1 MPNRLRYILAILC
14 LLATPAAAIA
24 QGDYFG
30 RNKVQYRDFDWQ
42 IISTPHFEIY
52 YYQGEEEAAY
62 DAARMAERSY
72 NRLSRILQHRFTD
85 KIPIILYASHT
96 DFQQTNVL
104 SGFISEG
111 TGGVTEF
118 NKNRILLPFT
128 GSYAELEHVLTHE
141 LVHAFQGDVIYGAGP
156 GVSILNPMAF
166 VAPLWFME
174 GMAEYLSLGRIDAYT
189 HMWLRD
195 AALQGYLPSSIP
207 AMDYSFGVY
216 RFGQALFAYI
226 GDRYGDR
233 KIGEILRKTGR
244 MRNVNEAFRSS
255 IGKDIEKLSDEWNE
269 HVRKTYLPQI
279 KEYDKPQAFA
289 RQLTDVRE
297 SRAGLHL
304 APAISPRGDKLVFI
318 SNKSLY
324 NDIYLASAINGEIIS
339 KLVEGERSA
348 DFESLRFFSTSI
360 SWSPDEQ
367 YIAFP
372 AKVGARDALYIMDVR
387 KKKVIRRIKVNL
399 DGATSPSW
407 SPDGSKLVFVGL
419 QGGQSDLY
427 VVDAAGGNLRALTR
441 DRYTDRDPV
450 WSPDGRKIAF
460 STDRGDVTDFRTLTF
475 GYQQLALYDLATGEV
490 EKIPDQ
496 IGKSISP
503 QWSADGRKIA
513 FISNRTGVSNIFIRD
528 MESGETYQ
536 ITNVL
541 TGVTN
546 VTAAGPA
553 ISWAQKSD
561 RLVFSALSWGGFD
574 LFSISDPAS
583 LMKEPYDHARAA
595 TPGASPDAQQLAP
608 PLRTEPSEEPP
619 PAEDGDGSA
628 PETASAMDDTLSAP
642 ETALEMDDT
651 LSAPE
656 TASAMDDTLS
666 APETASAMDDAL
678 SASPDAAAGPGPA
691 ISEPEREKVTTIQT
705 VLMAP
710 PDTTSAEQP
719 AAREEMPEETVGTGT
734 DIPPTPQFPFGP
746 VARGIGPGGELPD
759 TTAWTDGTFKKKKY
773 SPSFGLDYIGGNA
786 GYSTHFGLVGSSV
799 LSFSDILNNH
809 KILVGA
815 NVFGSLTD
823 ANLLLQYTNLTRR
836 VNWSVAAFQYSYDL
850 FYNYQNPWLS
860 QVTTQINRGVQFYLS
875 RPFSKFN
882 RFEIGIQGVNRTRE
896 LVDLNFNYFGIRRTR
911 RGNLGSVNFIQ
922 PTAALVTDHTLYGV
936 TGPIAGA
943 RGRVEVTP
951 TFGELQYTRVFVDYR
966 AYFNVL
972 QRYAFAFRVYGLSS
986 DGRDQELYP
995 FGGPFNFRGAD
1006 YWSVWGSKLA
1016 LVNAEFR
1023 FPMIEVL
1030 ALGWP
1035 LPLAFQQ
1042 IRGSL
1047 FVDAGSVWD
1056 QTTSSNQA
1064 NQYSGYPNVGDFV
1077 DGRLVRENG
1086 LGPGTMEE
1094 LAGGPLAVAYGIGMR
1109 SRVGFLILKFDI
1121 ARQFDLGR
1129 RPSWYNNENLSNVP
1143 PGLESEFPGTRS
1155 YRLRNALN
1163 DTQFFF
1169 TIGADF

>member
-1 MPNRLRYILAILC
+1 MPHRLRLILALMC
-14 LLATPAAAIA
+14 LLAMPASALA

-30 RNKVQYRDFDWQ
+30 RNKVQYRDFKWE

-72 NRLSRILQHRFTD
+72 NRLSRILQHRFAD
-85 KIPIILYASHT
+85 KVPIILYASHT

-104 SGFISEG
+104 PGFISEG

-166 VAPLWFME
+166 IAPLWFME

-195 AALQGYLPSSIP
+195 AALQGYLPASIP

-226 GDRYGDR
+226 GDQYGDR

-244 MRNVNEAFRSS
+244 MRNVNEALRSS

-279 KEYDKPQAFA
+279 KDYEKPLAFA

-297 SRAGLHL
+297 SRAGIHL

-324 NDIYLASAINGEIIS
+324 NDIYLASAIDGEVIS

-387 KKKVIRRIKVNL
+387 KKKVVRRIKVDL

-407 SPDGSKLVFVGL
+407 SPDGGKLVFVGL

-427 VVDAAGGNLRALTR
+427 VVDATGGNLRALTR

-460 STDRGDVTDFRTLTF
+460 STDRGDVTNFRTLTF

-503 QWSADGRKIA
+503 QWSADGEKIA
-513 FISNRTGVSNIFIRD
+513 FVSDRTGISNIFIRD
-528 MESGETYQ
+528 MNSGETYQ
-536 ITNVL
+536 ITNIL

-553 ISWAQKSD
+553 ISWAHKAD
-561 RLVFSALSWGGFD
+561 RLVFSSLSWGGFD
-574 LFSISDPAS
+574 LFSISDPVS
-583 LMKEPYDHARAA
+583 LMKEPYDHAKSA
-595 TPGASPDAQQLAP
+595 TPGASPEAAQLAP
-608 PLRTEPSEEPP
+608 PLRTEPSEET
-619 PAEDGDGSA
+619 ADGGDGDGVDGDGADGDETSLAPEVAVDSNQSPSQDGDSKERQSISA
-628 PETASAMDDTLSAP
+628 PKE
-642 ETALEMDDT
+642 
-651 LSAPE
+651 
-656 TASAMDDTLS
+656 
-666 APETASAMDDAL
+666 
-678 SASPDAAAGPGPA
+678 
-691 ISEPEREKVTTIQT
+691 EKVTTIQT
-705 VLMAP
+705 VLTAS
-710 PDTTSAEQP
+710 PDTTSTPNATTP
-719 AAREEMPEETVGTGT
+719 REPPEEKGSP
-734 DIPPTPQFPFGP
+734 DLMQQPEFPFGP
-746 VARGIGPGGELPD
+746 VTRGIGPGGELPD
-759 TTAWTDGTFKKKKY
+759 TTAWMDGTFTKKKY
-773 SPSFGLDYIGGNA
+773 SPDFGLDFIGGNA
-786 GYSTHFGLVGSSV
+786 GYATNVGLVGSSL

-850 FYNYQNPWLS
+850 FYNYQSPILT
-860 QVTTQINRGVQFYLS
+860 QVTTQINRGVHFFVS
-875 RPFSKFN
+875 RPFSKFS
-882 RFEIGIQGVNRTRE
+882 RLELGVQGVHRTRE
-896 LVDLNFNYFGIRRTR
+896 LVDVSFNYFGIRRNR
-911 RGNLGSVNFIQ
+911 RGSLGSVNFLQ

-943 RGRVEVTP
+943 RGRIEVTP
-951 TFGELQYTRVFVDYR
+951 TFGELQYTRGFVDYR
-966 AYFNVL
+966 SYINVL
-972 QRYAFAFRVYGLSS
+972 QRYAFAFRLFGLASE
-986 DGRDQELYP
+986 GRDQELFP
-995 FGGPFNFRGAD
+995 FGGPYDFRGAN
-1006 YWSVWGSKLA
+1006 YWSVWGSKVA
-1016 LVNAEFR
+1016 MVNAEFR
-1023 FPMIEVL
+1023 FPLIDVL
-1030 ALGWP
+1030 AMGWP
-1035 LPLAFQQ
+1035 LPVAFQQ

-1047 FVDAGSVWD
+1047 FIDAGGAWD
-1056 QTTSSNQA
+1056 QNTSAVQA
-1064 NQYSGYPNVGDFV
+1064 NQYAGYPNVGDFV
-1077 DGRLVRENG
+1077 DGRLMRANG
-1086 LGPGTMEE
+1086 LGPGRMEE
-1094 LAGGPLAVAYGIGMR
+1094 LSGSPIAVAYGIGAR
-1109 SRVGFLILKFDI
+1109 ARLGFLILKFDV
-1121 ARQFDLGR
+1121 ARQFDLDR
-1129 RPSWYNNENLSNVP
+1129 RPSWYNNENLPNVP
-1143 PGLESEFPGTRS
+1143 RGLESEFPGTRS

>member
-1 MPNRLRYILAILC
+1 MPHRFRFMLAVLC
-14 LLATPAAAIA
+14 LLATPAEVLA

-30 RNKVQYRDFDWQ
+30 RNKVQYRDFKWEV
-42 IISTPHFEIY
+42 ISTPHFEIY
-52 YYQGEEEAAY
+52 FYQGEEEAAY

-72 NRLSRILQHRFTD
+72 NRLSRILQHRFSG
-85 KIPIILYASHT
+85 KIPIIFYASHT

-141 LVHAFQGDVIYGAGP
+141 LVHAFQGDVLYGAGP

-174 GMAEYLSLGRIDAYT
+174 GMAEYLSLGGIDAYT

-195 AALQGYLPSSIP
+195 AALQGYLPPSIP

-244 MRNVNEAFRSS
+244 MRNVDQAFRSA
-255 IGKDIEKLSDEWNE
+255 IGKDIEQLSDEWNE

-279 KEYDKPQAFA
+279 RDFDKPQAFA

-318 SNKSLY
+318 SNRSLY
-324 NDIYLASAINGEIIS
+324 NDIYLASAINGEVIS

-360 SWSPDEQ
+360 SWSPDER

-372 AKVGARDALYIMDVR
+372 AKVGARDALYVMDVR
-387 KKKVIRRIKVNL
+387 RKKVVRRIRVDL

-427 VVDAAGGNLRALTR
+427 VVDATGGNLKALTR

-450 WSPDGRKIAF
+450 WSPDGRTIAF
-460 STDRGDVTDFRTLTF
+460 STDRGDVTNFRTLTF
-475 GYQQLALYDLATGEV
+475 GYQQLALYDLDTGEV

-503 QWSADGRKIA
+503 QWSADGSKIA

-528 MESGETYQ
+528 MENGETYQ

-553 ISWAQKSD
+553 ISWAQKAD
-561 RLVFSALSWGGFD
+561 RMVFSALSWGGFD

-583 LMKEPYDHARAA
+583 LMKEPYDHAKSA
-595 TPGASPDAQQLAP
+595 TPGASPVAQQLAP
-608 PLRTEPSEEPP
+608 PLRTAPSEET
-619 PAEDGDGSA
+619 PAAGDGDA
-628 PETASAMDDTLSAP
+628 PSPDTGAATADIPST
-642 ETALEMDDT
+642 
-651 LSAPE
+651 
-656 TASAMDDTLS
+656 
-666 APETASAMDDAL
+666 
-678 SASPDAAAGPGPA
+678 SPDAASGTGQSTP
-691 ISEPEREKVTTIQT
+691 EPERGKATTVQT
-705 VLMAP
+705 VLTAP
-710 PDTTSAEQP
+710 PDTTSAP
-719 AAREEMPEETVGTGT
+719 AATPPDEAPEETGSTELLQE
-734 DIPPTPQFPFGP
+734 PEFPFAP
-746 VARGIGPGGELPD
+746 VLGGIGPGGELPD
-759 TTAWTDGTFKKKKY
+759 TTAWIDGTFQKKKY
-773 SPSFGLDYIGGNA
+773 SPRFGLDYIGGNA
-786 GYSTHFGLVGSSV
+786 GYSTQFGLVGSSV
-799 LSFSDILNNH
+799 LSFSDILNDH

-815 NVFGSLTD
+815 NVFGSLAD
-823 ANLLLQYTNLTRR
+823 ANLLLQYTNLSRR

-850 FYNYQNPWLS
+850 LRGYQGPWLS
-860 QVTTQINRGVQFYLS
+860 QVTTQINRGVQLYFS
-875 RPFSKFN
+875 RPFSRFN

-896 LVDLNFNYFGIRRTR
+896 LVDVSFNYFGIRRTR
-911 RGNLGSVNFIQ
+911 RGSLGSVYFIQ
-922 PTAALVTDHTLYGV
+922 PTAALVTDHTLYGI

-951 TFGELQYTRVFVDYR
+951 TFGELQFTRVFVDYR

-972 QRYAFAFRVYGLSS
+972 QRYAFAFRLYGISS

-995 FGGPFNFRGAD
+995 FGGPFDFRGAD
-1006 YWSVWGSKLA
+1006 YWSVWGSKVA

-1023 FPMIEVL
+1023 FPLIEVL
-1030 ALGWP
+1030 AMGWP
-1035 LPLAFQQ
+1035 LPLAFQE

-1047 FVDAGSVWD
+1047 FVDAGSAWD
-1056 QTTSSNQA
+1056 QTTSSTQA
-1064 NQYSGYPNVGDFV
+1064 NQYAGYPNVGQFV
-1077 DGRLVRENG
+1077 DGRLVRNNG

-1109 SRVGFLILKFDI
+1109 ARVGFLILKFDI

-1143 PGLESEFPGTRS
+1143 RGLESEFPGTRS

>member
-1 MPNRLRYILAILC
+1 MPLRVRFILAVLC
-14 LLATPAAAIA
+14 LLATPAVAIA

-30 RNKVQYRDFDWQ
+30 RNKVQYRDFKWE

-72 NRLSRILQHRFTD
+72 NRLSRILQHRFSD
-85 KIPIILYASHT
+85 KVPIILYASHT

-141 LVHAFQGDVIYGAGP
+141 LVHAFQGDVLYGAGP

-195 AALQGYLPSSIP
+195 AALQGYLPPSIP

-233 KIGEILRKTGR
+233 KVGEILRKTGR
-244 MRNVNEAFRSS
+244 MRNLNEAFRSS

-279 KEYDKPQAFA
+279 KDYDKPQSFA

-297 SRAGLHL
+297 SRAGFHL
-304 APAISPRGDKLVFI
+304 APAISPRGDKMVYI
-318 SNKSLY
+318 SNNSLY
-324 NDIYLASAINGEIIS
+324 NDIYLASAINGEVIS

-387 KKKVIRRIKVNL
+387 RKQVVRRIKVDL

-427 VVDAAGGNLRALTR
+427 IVDASGGNLKALTR

-450 WSPDGRKIAF
+450 WSPDGKTIAF
-460 STDRGDVTDFRTLTF
+460 STDRGDVTNFRTLTF
-475 GYQQLALYDLATGEV
+475 GYQQLALYDLATDKV
-490 EKIPDQ
+490 EKVSGQ

-503 QWSADGRKIA
+503 QWSADSGKIA
-513 FISNRTGVSNIFIRD
+513 FISDRTGISNIFIWDRK
-528 MESGETYQ
+528 SGETYQ
-536 ITNVL
+536 ITNIL

-574 LFSISDPAS
+574 LFAIGNPAG
-583 LMKEPYDHARAA
+583 LMKEPYDHDKAA
-595 TPGASPDAQQLAP
+595 TPGAAPTAQQLAP
-608 PLRTEPSEEPP
+608 PLRTEPQEE
-619 PAEDGDGSA
+619 ALAAGDGDITAPDITATEVEPVSTSPDTTTLEEQSFSQSA
-628 PETASAMDDTLSAP
+628 PEA
-642 ETALEMDDT
+642 ETPVQT
-651 LSAPE
+651 
-656 TASAMDDTLS
+656 
-666 APETASAMDDAL
+666 
-678 SASPDAAAGPGPA
+678 
-691 ISEPEREKVTTIQT
+691 IVT
-705 VLMAP
+705 AP
-710 PDTTSAEQP
+710 PDTSSATMETEPDDLSADTMEDDRSADTVQDDLSSVTVEDGDSEDSDLPQDLPQRVPDPLMPFQP
-719 AAREEMPEETVGTGT
+719 IL
-734 DIPPTPQFPFGP
+734 D
-746 VARGIGPGGELPD
+746 GIGPGGELPD
-759 TTAWTDGTFKKKKY
+759 TTAWSDGTFTKKKY
-773 SPSFGLDYIGGNA
+773 SPRFGLDFIGGNA
-786 GYSTHFGLVGSSV
+786 GYATNIGLVGSSI

-809 KILVGA
+809 NILIGA

-823 ANLLLQYTNLTRR
+823 ANLLLQYTNRSRR
-836 VNWSVAAFQYSYDL
+836 INWSVAAFQFRYDM
-850 FYNYQNPWLS
+850 FYDPRSPVLT
-860 QVTTQINRGVQFYLS
+860 QVTTQINRGVQFHVS
-875 RPFSKFN
+875 HPFSKFN
-882 RFEIGIQGVNRTRE
+882 RIELGVQGINRSRE
-896 LVDLNFNYFGIRRTR
+896 LVDVSFSYFYGIRRTR
-911 RGNLGSVNFIQ
+911 RGSLGSVNFIQ
-922 PTAALVTDHTLYGV
+922 PTVALITDNTLYGI
-936 TGPIAGA
+936 TGPIAGG
-943 RGRVEVTP
+943 RGRLEVTP
-951 TFGELQYTRVFVDYR
+951 TFGELQFTRVVVDYR
-966 AYFNVL
+966 KYFNVL
-972 QRYAFAFRVYGLSS
+972 QRYAFAFRMYGLASE
-986 DGRDQELYP
+986 GRDQELYP
-995 FGGPFNFRGAD
+995 FGGPYDFRGAD
-1006 YWSVWGSKLA
+1006 YWSVWGSKVA
-1016 LVNAEFR
+1016 MVNAEFR
-1023 FPMIEVL
+1023 FPMIELL
-1030 ALGWP
+1030 AMGWP

-1047 FVDAGSVWD
+1047 FVDVGSAWD
-1056 QTTSSNQA
+1056 QTTSREQA
-1064 NQYSGYPNVGDFV
+1064 NQYAGYPNVGEFV
-1077 DGRLVRENG
+1077 EGSLVRPGG

-1094 LAGGPLAVAYGIGMR
+1094 IAGGPVAVAYGIGMR
-1109 SRVGFLILKFDI
+1109 ARLGFLILKFDI
-1121 ARQFDLGR
+1121 AHQLDLGR
-1129 RPSWYNNENLSNVP
+1129 RPDWYNNENLPNVP
-1143 PGLESEFPGTRS
+1143 EGLESEFPGTRS
-1155 YRLRNALN
+1155 YRLRNALD

>member
-1 MPNRLRYILAILC
+1 MSYRLRYMLAILC
-14 LLATPAAAIA
+14 LLATPSAVFA
-24 QGDYFG
+24 QGEYFG
-30 RNKVQYRDFDWQ
+30 RNKVQYRDFQWE

-72 NRLSRILQHRFTD
+72 NRLSRILQHRFSD

-141 LVHAFQGDVIYGAGP
+141 LVHAFQGDVLYGAGP

-195 AALQGYLPSSIP
+195 AALQGYLPPTIP

-233 KIGEILRKTGR
+233 KIGEILRKTAR

-255 IGKDIEKLSDEWNE
+255 IGKDIERLSDEWNE

-279 KEYDKPQAFA
+279 EDYEKPQAFA

-304 APAISPRGDKLVFI
+304 APAISPRGDKMVFI
-318 SNKSLY
+318 SNRSLY
-324 NDIYLASAINGEIIS
+324 NDLYLASAINGEVIS

-360 SWSPDEQ
+360 SWSPDER

-387 KKKVIRRIKVNL
+387 SKKVIRRIKVNL

-407 SPDGSKLVFVGL
+407 SPDGKKLVFVGL

-427 VVDAAGGNLRALTR
+427 VVDAAGGNLKALTS

-450 WSPDGRKIAF
+450 WSPDGKTIAF
-460 STDRGDVTDFRTLTF
+460 STDRGDVTNFRTLTF
-475 GYQQLALYDLATGEV
+475 GYQQLALYDLDTGTV

-503 QWSADGRKIA
+503 QWSADGSKIA

-561 RLVFSALSWGGFD
+561 RLIFSALSWGGFD
-574 LFSISDPAS
+574 LFAISDPVS
-583 LMKEPYDHARAA
+583 LMKEPYDHEEAA
-595 TPGASPDAQQLAP
+595 KPGASPDAQQLAP
-608 PLRTEPSEEPP
+608 PLRTQLPDESAAGD
-619 PAEDGDGSA
+619 AEDSSESA
-628 PETASAMDDTLSAP
+628 
-642 ETALEMDDT
+642 
-651 LSAPE
+651 
-656 TASAMDDTLS
+656 
-666 APETASAMDDAL
+666 
-678 SASPDAAAGPGPA
+678 AAAGDA
-691 ISEPEREKVTTIQT
+691 EDTSEETVSGNAEDTSESAAAGEAEGSLEEAAAGDAAPSGSADTESEAGQPSATPEPEKVTTIQT
-705 VLMAP
+705 VLTAP
-710 PDTTSAEQP
+710 PDTTSAAAP
-719 AAREEMPEETVGTGT
+719 AAPADPATPREDPESYTGS
-734 DIPPTPQFPFGP
+734 DLLETPQFPFGP
-746 VARGIGPGGELPD
+746 VAGGIGPGGELPD
-759 TTAWTDGTFKKKKY
+759 TTAWTDGTFKKRKY
-773 SPSFGLDYIGGNA
+773 SPRFGLDYLGGNA
-786 GYSTHFGLVGSSV
+786 GYSTQVGLVGSSV

-809 KILVGA
+809 KILIGA

-836 VNWSVAAFQYSYDL
+836 INWSVAAFQYSYDL
-850 FYNYQNPWLS
+850 FRSYQSPWVS

-882 RFEIGIQGVNRTRE
+882 RFELGIQGVNRSRE
-896 LVDLNFNYFGIRRTR
+896 LVDVSFNYFGIRRNR
-911 RGNLGSVNFIQ
+911 RGSLGSVNFVQ
-922 PTAALVTDHTLYGV
+922 PTAALVTDHTLYGL

-951 TFGELQYTRVFVDYR
+951 TFGELQFTRVFVDYR
-966 AYFNVL
+966 AYYNVL
-972 QRYAFAFRVYGLSS
+972 QRYAFAFRLYGLSS

-1006 YWSVWGSKLA
+1006 YWSVWGSKVA

-1023 FPMIEVL
+1023 FPLIEVL

-1047 FVDAGSVWD
+1047 FVDAGATWD
-1056 QTTSSNQA
+1056 QTTSPTQA
-1064 NQYSGYPNVGDFV
+1064 NQYAGYPNVGQYV
-1077 DGRLVRENG
+1077 DGSLVRDEG
-1086 LGPGTMEE
+1086 LGPRTMEE
-1094 LAGGPLAVAYGIGMR
+1094 LSGGPLAVAYGIGMR

-1121 ARQFDLGR
+1121 ARQFDLGK
-1129 RPSWYNNENLSNVP
+1129 RPSWYNNENLANVP
-1143 PGLESEFPGTRS
+1143 RGLESEFPGTRS
-1155 YRLRNALN
+1155 YRLRHALN

>member
-1 MPNRLRYILAILC
+1 MPHRLRFILAFLC
-14 LLATPAAAIA
+14 LLAMPAAAFA

-30 RNKVQYRDFDWQ
+30 RNKVQYRDFKWE

-52 YYQGEEEAAY
+52 FYQGEEEAAY

-72 NRLSRILQHRFTD
+72 NRLSRILQHRFSD
-85 KIPIILYASHT
+85 KVPIILYASHT

-104 SGFISEG
+104 PGFISEG

-166 VAPLWFME
+166 IAPLWFME

-195 AALQGYLPSSIP
+195 AALQGYLPASIP

-244 MRNVNEAFRSS
+244 LRNVNEAFRSS

-269 HVRKTYLPQI
+269 HVRQTYLPQI
-279 KEYDKPQAFA
+279 KDYEKPQAFA

-297 SRAGLHL
+297 SRAGIHL

-324 NDIYLASAINGEIIS
+324 NDIYLASAINGEVIS

-387 KKKVIRRIKVNL
+387 KRNVVRRIKVDL

-407 SPDGSKLVFVGL
+407 SPDGSQLVFVGL

-427 VVDAAGGNLRALTR
+427 VVDATGGNLRALTQ

-450 WSPDGRKIAF
+450 WSPDGRQIAF
-460 STDRGDVTDFRTLTF
+460 STDRGDVTNFRTLTF

-490 EKIPDQ
+490 EKVPDQ

-503 QWSADGRKIA
+503 QWSADGEKIA
-513 FISNRTGVSNIFIRD
+513 FISDRTGISNIFIRD
-528 MESGETYQ
+528 MKSGETYQ
-536 ITNVL
+536 ITNIL

-561 RLVFSALSWGGFD
+561 RLVFSSLSWGGFD

-583 LMKEPYDHARAA
+583 LMKEPYDHARSA

-608 PLRTEPSEEPP
+608 PLRTEPPDET
-619 PAEDGDGSA
+619 ADVEDGDGTSPD
-628 PETASAMDDTLSAP
+628 PEVAIEGT
-642 ETALEMDDT
+642 E
-651 LSAPE
+651 
-656 TASAMDDTLS
+656 
-666 APETASAMDDAL
+666 
-678 SASPDAAAGPGPA
+678 SASPDAASDTNQS
-691 ISEPEREKVTTIQT
+691 ISARDEEKVTTIQT
-705 VLMAP
+705 VLTES
-710 PDTTSAEQP
+710 PDTTSTANATTP
-719 AAREEMPEETVGTGT
+719 REEPNETGSSDLLQQPE
-734 DIPPTPQFPFGP
+734 FPFGP

-759 TTAWTDGTFKKKKY
+759 TTAWIDGTFTKKKY
-773 SPSFGLDYIGGNA
+773 SPDFGLDYIGGNA
-786 GYSTHFGLVGSSV
+786 GYATNVGLVGSSL

-850 FYNYQNPWLS
+850 FYNYQSPILT
-860 QVTTQINRGVQFYLS
+860 QVTTQINRGVHFFVS
-875 RPFSKFN
+875 RPFSKFS
-882 RFEIGIQGVNRTRE
+882 RLELGIQGVHRSRE
-896 LVDLNFNYFGIRRTR
+896 LVDVSFNYFGIRRNR
-911 RGNLGSVNFIQ
+911 RGSLGSVNFVQ

-943 RGRVEVTP
+943 RGRIEVTP
-951 TFGELQYTRVFVDYR
+951 TFGELQYTRAFIDYR
-966 AYFNVL
+966 TYINVL
-972 QRYAFAFRVYGLSS
+972 QRYAFAFRLFGLAS
-986 DGRDQELYP
+986 DGRDQELFP
-995 FGGPFNFRGAD
+995 FGGPYDFRGAN
-1006 YWSVWGSKLA
+1006 YWSVWGSKVA
-1016 LVNAEFR
+1016 MVNAEFR
-1023 FPMIEVL
+1023 FPLVDVL
-1030 ALGWP
+1030 AMGWP
-1035 LPLAFQQ
+1035 LPLVFQQ

-1047 FVDAGSVWD
+1047 FIDAGSAWD
-1056 QTTSSNQA
+1056 QNTSAVQA
-1064 NQYSGYPNVGDFV
+1064 NQYAGYPNVGDFV
-1077 DGRLVRENG
+1077 DGSLMRDNG
-1086 LGPGTMEE
+1086 LGPGRMEE
-1094 LAGGPLAVAYGIGMR
+1094 LSGGPVAVAYGIGAR
-1109 SRVGFLILKFDI
+1109 ARVGFLILKFDI
-1121 ARQFDLGR
+1121 ARQFDLGK
-1129 RPSWYNNENLSNVP
+1129 RPSWYNNENLPTVP
-1143 PGLESEFPGTRS
+1143 GGLESEFPGTRS

>member
-1 MPNRLRYILAILC
+1 MPHRSRYILALLC
-14 LLATPAAAIA
+14 LLATPAVVFA
-24 QGDYFG
+24 QEEYFG
-30 RNKVQYRDFDWQ
+30 RNKVQYRDFQWEV
-42 IISTPHFEIY
+42 ISTPHFEIY

-72 NRLSRILQHRFTD
+72 NRLSRILQHRFSD
-85 KIPIILYASHT
+85 KVPIILYASHT

-104 SGFISEG
+104 PGFISEG

-156 GVSILNPMAF
+156 GGSILNPMAF

-195 AALQGYLPSSIP
+195 AALQGYLPPSIP

-233 KIGEILRKTGR
+233 KIGEILRKTAR

-279 KEYDKPQAFA
+279 EDYEKPQAFA
-289 RQLTDVRE
+289 RQLTDVRK

-318 SNKSLY
+318 SNRSLY

-367 YIAFP
+367 HIAFP

-387 KKKVIRRIKVNL
+387 QKKVIRRIRVNL

-427 VVDAAGGNLRALTR
+427 VVDATGGNLTALTR

-450 WSPDGRKIAF
+450 WSPDGKTIAF

-475 GYQQLALYDLATGEV
+475 GYQQLALYDLDSGEV
-490 EKIPDQ
+490 EKIPGQ

-503 QWSADGRKIA
+503 QWSGDGSKIA

-528 MESGETYQ
+528 MENGETYQ

-553 ISWAQKSD
+553 ITWAQQSG

-574 LFSISDPAS
+574 LFTINDPES
-583 LMKEPYDHARAA
+583 LMKEPYDHAKAA
-595 TPGASPDAQQLAP
+595 TPGASPEAQQLAP
-608 PLRTEPSEEPP
+608 PLRTEPPDEPLASVEAEGPSEETASVEVEGTS
-619 PAEDGDGSA
+619 PAATENAVPSHS
-628 PETASAMDDTLSAP
+628 PETASAAEQPSGT
-642 ETALEMDDT
+642 
-651 LSAPE
+651 
-656 TASAMDDTLS
+656 
-666 APETASAMDDAL
+666 
-678 SASPDAAAGPGPA
+678 
-691 ISEPEREKVTTIQT
+691 PEREKVTTIQT
-705 VLMAP
+705 VLATP
-710 PDTTSAEQP
+710 PDTTAATESSAP
-719 AAREEMPEETVGTGT
+719 RDMPEVSTGS
-734 DIPPTPQFPFGP
+734 DLLETPQFPFGP
-746 VARGIGPGGELPD
+746 IAGGIGPGGELPD
-759 TTAWTDGTFKKKKY
+759 TTAWTDGTFKKRKY
-773 SPSFGLDYIGGNA
+773 TPRFGLDYLGGNA
-786 GYSTHFGLVGSSV
+786 GYSTHVGLVGSSV

-850 FYNYQNPWLS
+850 FRGYQSPWIS

-882 RFEIGIQGVNRTRE
+882 RFELGIQGVNRSRE
-896 LVDLNFNYFGIRRTR
+896 LVDVSFNYFGIRRNR
-911 RGNLGSVNFIQ
+911 RGSLGSVNFVQ
-922 PTAALVTDHTLYGV
+922 PTAALVTDHTLYGP

-951 TFGELQYTRVFVDYR
+951 TFGELQFTRVFVDYR
-966 AYFNVL
+966 AYYNVL
-972 QRYAFAFRVYGLSS
+972 QRYAFAFRLYGMTS

-1006 YWSVWGSKLA
+1006 YWSVWGSKVA

-1023 FPMIEVL
+1023 FPLIEVL
-1030 ALGWP
+1030 AFGWP

-1047 FVDAGSVWD
+1047 FVDAGAAWD
-1056 QTTSSNQA
+1056 QTTSSTQA
-1064 NQYSGYPNVGDFV
+1064 NQYAGYPNVGQFV
-1077 DGRLVRENG
+1077 DGSLVRNDG
-1086 LGPGTMEE
+1086 LGPRTIEE
-1094 LAGGPLAVAYGIGMR
+1094 LSGGPLAVAYGIGMR

-1129 RPSWYNNENLSNVP
+1129 RPAWYNNENLDNVP
-1143 PGLESEFPGTRS
+1143 RGLESEFPGTRS
-1155 YRLRNALN
+1155 YRLRHALN

>member
-1 MPNRLRYILAILC
+1 MPQWFRYMLAVLC
-14 LLATPAAAIA
+14 LLATPAAVLA

-30 RNKVQYRDFDWQ
+30 RNKVQYRDFKWEV
-42 IISTPHFEIY
+42 ISTPHFEIY
-52 YYQGEEEAAY
+52 FYQGEEEAAY

-72 NRLSRILQHRFTD
+72 NRLSRILQHRFSD
-85 KIPIILYASHT
+85 KVPIIFYASHT

-141 LVHAFQGDVIYGAGP
+141 LVHAFQGDVLYGAGP

-174 GMAEYLSLGRIDAYT
+174 GMAEYLSLGGIDAYT

-195 AALQGYLPSSIP
+195 AALQGYLPPSIP

-244 MRNVNEAFRSS
+244 MRNVDQAFRSA
-255 IGKDIEKLSDEWNE
+255 IGKDIEQLSDEWNE

-279 KEYDKPQAFA
+279 RDFDKPQAFA

-318 SNKSLY
+318 SNRSLY
-324 NDIYLASAINGEIIS
+324 NDIYLASAINGEVIS

-372 AKVGARDALYIMDVR
+372 AKVGARDALYVMDVR
-387 KKKVIRRIKVNL
+387 RKKVVRRIKVDL

-407 SPDGSKLVFVGL
+407 SPDGSQLVFVGL

-427 VVDAAGGNLRALTR
+427 VVDATGGNLKALTR

-450 WSPDGRKIAF
+450 WSPDGRTIAF
-460 STDRGDVTDFRTLTF
+460 STDRGDVTNFRTLTF
-475 GYQQLALYDLATGEV
+475 GYQQLALYDLDTGEV

-503 QWSADGRKIA
+503 QWSADGSKIA

-528 MESGETYQ
+528 MENGETYQ

-553 ISWAQKSD
+553 ISWAQKAD
-561 RLVFSALSWGGFD
+561 RMVFSALSWGGFD

-583 LMKEPYDHARAA
+583 LMKEPYDHAKSA
-595 TPGASPDAQQLAP
+595 TPGASPVAQQLAP
-608 PLRTEPSEEPP
+608 PLRTAPSEET
-619 PAEDGDGSA
+619 PAAGDGDA
-628 PETASAMDDTLSAP
+628 PSPDTGAATADIPST
-642 ETALEMDDT
+642 
-651 LSAPE
+651 
-656 TASAMDDTLS
+656 
-666 APETASAMDDAL
+666 
-678 SASPDAAAGPGPA
+678 SPDAASGTGQSTP
-691 ISEPEREKVTTIQT
+691 EPEREKATTVQT
-705 VLMAP
+705 VLTAP
-710 PDTTSAEQP
+710 PDTTSAP
-719 AAREEMPEETVGTGT
+719 AATPPDETPEETGSTELLQE
-734 DIPPTPQFPFGP
+734 PEFPFAP
-746 VARGIGPGGELPD
+746 VLGGIGPGGELPD
-759 TTAWTDGTFKKKKY
+759 TTAWIDGTFKKRKY
-773 SPSFGLDYIGGNA
+773 SPRFGLDFIGGNA
-786 GYSTHFGLVGSSV
+786 GYSTQFGLVGSSV
-799 LSFSDILNNH
+799 LSFSDILNDH

-815 NVFGSLTD
+815 NVFGSLAD
-823 ANLLLQYTNLTRR
+823 ANLLLQYTNLSRR

-850 FYNYQNPWLS
+850 LRGYQGPWLS
-860 QVTTQINRGVQFYLS
+860 QVTTQINRGVQLYFS

-882 RFEIGIQGVNRTRE
+882 RFEIGIQGVNRSRE
-896 LVDLNFNYFGIRRTR
+896 LVDVSFNYFGIRRTR
-911 RGNLGSVNFIQ
+911 RGSLGNVYFIQ
-922 PTAALVTDHTLYGV
+922 PTAALVTDHTLYGI

-951 TFGELQYTRVFVDYR
+951 TFGELQFTRVFVDYR

-972 QRYAFAFRVYGLSS
+972 QRYAFAFRLYGMSS

-995 FGGPFNFRGAD
+995 FGGPFDFRGAD
-1006 YWSVWGSKLA
+1006 YWSVWGSKVA

-1023 FPMIEVL
+1023 FPLIEVL
-1030 ALGWP
+1030 AMGWP
-1035 LPLAFQQ
+1035 LPLAFQE

-1047 FVDAGSVWD
+1047 FVDAGSAWD
-1056 QTTSSNQA
+1056 QTTSSTQA
-1064 NQYSGYPNVGDFV
+1064 NQYAGYPNVGQFV
-1077 DGRLVRENG
+1077 DGRLVRNNG

-1109 SRVGFLILKFDI
+1109 ARVGFLILKFDI
-1121 ARQFDLGR
+1121 ARQFDLGK
-1129 RPSWYNNENLSNVP
+1129 RPSWYNNEGLPNVP
-1143 PGLESEFPGTRS
+1143 RGLESEFPGTRS

>member
-1 MPNRLRYILAILC
+1 MPHWVRYILAVLC
-14 LLATPAAAIA
+14 LLATPTVVFA

-30 RNKVQYRDFDWQ
+30 RNKVQYRDFKWE

-72 NRLSRILQHRFTD
+72 NRLSRILQHRFSD
-85 KIPIILYASHT
+85 KVPIILYASHT

-104 SGFISEG
+104 PGFISEG

-141 LVHAFQGDVIYGAGP
+141 LVHAFQGDVLYGAGP

-195 AALQGYLPSSIP
+195 AALQGYLPPSIP

-233 KIGEILRKTGR
+233 KIGEILRKAGR
-244 MRNVNEAFRSS
+244 MRNMNEAFRSA

-269 HVRKTYLPQI
+269 HIRKTYLPQI
-279 KEYDKPQAFA
+279 KDYDKPQSFA

-297 SRAGLHL
+297 SRAGFHL

-318 SNKSLY
+318 SNNSLY
-324 NDIYLASAINGEIIS
+324 NDIYLASAINGEVIS

-360 SWSPDEQ
+360 SWSPNEQ

-387 KKKVIRRIKVNL
+387 QKKVIRRIKVDL

-407 SPDGSKLVFVGL
+407 SPDGNKLVFVGL

-427 VVDAAGGNLRALTR
+427 VVDASGGNLKALTR

-450 WSPDGRKIAF
+450 WSPDGNKIAF
-460 STDRGDVTDFRTLTF
+460 STDRGEVTNFRTLTF
-475 GYQQLALYDLATGEV
+475 GYQQLAVYDLATGKI

-496 IGKSISP
+496 YGKSISP
-503 QWSADGRKIA
+503 QWSADGEKIA
-513 FISNRTGVSNIFIRD
+513 FISDRTGVSNIFIWDRK
-528 MESGETYQ
+528 SGETYQ
-536 ITNVL
+536 ITNIL

-574 LFSISDPAS
+574 LFAIINPAG
-583 LMKEPYDHARAA
+583 LMKEPYDHDRAA
-595 TPGASPDAQQLAP
+595 APGAAPTAQQLAP
-608 PLRTEPSEEPP
+608 PLRTEPPDEPL
-619 PAEDGDGSA
+619 AADDGDTTAPDISA
-628 PETASAMDDTLSAP
+628 TVVEPISMSPDTTTLSEQSLSKATP
-642 ETALEMDDT
+642 EA
-651 LSAPE
+651 
-656 TASAMDDTLS
+656 
-666 APETASAMDDAL
+666 
-678 SASPDAAAGPGPA
+678 
-691 ISEPEREKVTTIQT
+691 VTPVQTIVT
-705 VLMAP
+705 AP
-710 PDTTSAEQP
+710 PDTSSATVEMEPDDLSAVTEQDEDSEDSELP
-719 AAREEMPEETVGTGT
+719 SRVADPLMPF
-734 DIPPTPQFPFGP
+734 QPFMG
-746 VARGIGPGGELPD
+746 GIGPGGELPD
-759 TTAWTDGTFKKKKY
+759 TTAWSDGTFKKKKY
-773 SPSFGLDYIGGNA
+773 SPRFGLDFIGGNA
-786 GYSTHFGLVGSSV
+786 GYATNIGLVGSSI
-799 LSFSDILNNH
+799 LAFSDILNNH
-809 KILVGA
+809 NILIGA

-823 ANLLLQYTNLTRR
+823 ANLLLQYTNLSRR
-836 VNWSVAAFQYSYDL
+836 INWSVAAFQYRYDM
-850 FYNYQNPWLS
+850 FYDPRSPVLT
-860 QVTTQINRGVQFYLS
+860 QVTTQINRGIQFHVR

-882 RFEIGIQGVNRTRE
+882 RIELGIQGINRSRE
-896 LVDLNFNYFGIRRTR
+896 LVDVSFSYFYGIRRTR
-911 RGNLGSVNFIQ
+911 RGSLGSVNFIQ
-922 PTAALVTDHTLYGV
+922 PTVALITDNTLYGI
-936 TGPIAGA
+936 TGPIAGG
-943 RGRVEVTP
+943 RGRLEVTP
-951 TFGELQYTRVFVDYR
+951 TFGELQFTRVVVDYR
-966 AYFNVL
+966 KYFNVL
-972 QRYAFAFRVYGLSS
+972 QRYAFAFRFYGLASE
-986 DGRDQELYP
+986 GRDQELFP
-995 FGGPFNFRGAD
+995 FGGPYDFRGVD
-1006 YWSVWGSKLA
+1006 YWSVWGSKVA
-1016 LVNAEFR
+1016 MVNAEFR
-1023 FPMIEVL
+1023 FPMIELL
-1030 ALGWP
+1030 AMGWP

-1047 FVDAGSVWD
+1047 FVDVGSAWD
-1056 QTTSSNQA
+1056 QNTSPEQA
-1064 NQYSGYPNVGDFV
+1064 NQYAGYPNVGEFNE
-1077 DGRLVRENG
+1077 GRLDRGNG
-1086 LGPGTMEE
+1086 LGPSTMEE
-1094 LAGGPLAVAYGIGMR
+1094 IAGGPVAVAYGIGMR
-1109 SRVGFLILKFDI
+1109 ARLGFLILKFDI
-1121 ARQFDLGR
+1121 AHQLDLGR
-1129 RPSWYNNENLSNVP
+1129 KPDWYNNENLPNVP
-1143 PGLESEFPGTRS
+1143 KGLESEFPGTRS
-1155 YRLRNALN
+1155 YRLRNALD

>member
-1 MPNRLRYILAILC
+1 MPHRLRYILAILC
-14 LLATPAAAIA
+14 LLATPADVLA
-24 QGDYFG
+24 QGEYFG
-30 RNKVQYRDFDWQ
+30 RNKVQYRDFKWE

-104 SGFISEG
+104 PGFISEG

-195 AALQGYLPSSIP
+195 AALQGYLPPTIP

-233 KIGEILRKTGR
+233 KIGEILRKTAR

-255 IGKDIEKLSDEWNE
+255 IGKDIERLSDEWNE

-279 KEYDKPQAFA
+279 EDYEKPQAFA

-304 APAISPRGDKLVFI
+304 APSISPRGDKLVFI
-318 SNKSLY
+318 SNRSLY

-387 KKKVIRRIKVNL
+387 RKKVIRRIKVNL

-407 SPDGSKLVFVGL
+407 SPDGEKLVFVGL

-427 VVDAAGGNLRALTR
+427 VVDAAGGNLKALTR

-450 WSPDGRKIAF
+450 WSPDGKTIAF
-460 STDRGDVTDFRTLTF
+460 STDRGDVTNFRTLTF
-475 GYQQLALYDLATGEV
+475 GYQQLALYDLETGEV

-503 QWSADGRKIA
+503 QWSADGSKIA

-528 MESGETYQ
+528 MENGETYQ

-561 RLVFSALSWGGFD
+561 RMVFSALSWGGFD
-574 LFSISDPAS
+574 LFAITDPVS
-583 LMKEPYDHARAA
+583 LMKEPYDHEKAA

-608 PLRTEPSEEPP
+608 PLRTEPPDEPLASGDAEGSSE
-619 PAEDGDGSA
+619 
-628 PETASAMDDTLSAP
+628 ETASGDAEGSS
-642 ETALEMDDT
+642 E
-651 LSAPE
+651 E
-656 TASAMDDTLS
+656 TASGDAEGSSPAAMEDA
-666 APETASAMDDAL
+666 APSTSPDTASE
-678 SASPDAAAGPGPA
+678 AGPPA
-691 ISEPEREKVTTIQT
+691 GTPEREKITTIQT
-705 VLMAP
+705 VLIAP
-710 PDTTSAEQP
+710 PDTTSATESVAESVNES
-719 AAREEMPEETVGTGT
+719 AAEMAAPGEMPEPSTGSGLLE
-734 DIPPTPQFPFGP
+734 TPQFPFGP
-746 VARGIGPGGELPD
+746 IAGGIGPAGELPD
-759 TTAWTDGTFKKKKY
+759 TTAWTDGTFTKRKY
-773 SPSFGLDYIGGNA
+773 SPKFGLDYLGGNA
-786 GYSTHFGLVGSSV
+786 GYSTHVGLVGSSV

-850 FYNYQNPWLS
+850 FRGSYQGPWVA

-882 RFEIGIQGVNRTRE
+882 RFELGVQGVNRSRE
-896 LVDLNFNYFGIRRTR
+896 LVDVSFNYFGIRRTR
-911 RGNLGSVNFIQ
+911 RGSLGSVNFIQ
-922 PTAALVTDHTLYGV
+922 PTAALVTDHTLYGL

-951 TFGELQYTRVFVDYR
+951 TFGELQFTRVFVDYR
-966 AYFNVL
+966 AYYNVL
-972 QRYAFAFRVYGLSS
+972 QRYAFAFRLYGMSS

-1006 YWSVWGSKLA
+1006 YWSVWGSKVA

-1023 FPMIEVL
+1023 FPLIEVL

-1047 FVDAGSVWD
+1047 FVDAGATWD
-1056 QTTSSNQA
+1056 QTTSSTQA
-1064 NQYSGYPNVGDFV
+1064 NQYAGYPNVGQFV
-1077 DGRLVRENG
+1077 DGGLVRDNG
-1086 LGPGTMEE
+1086 LGPRTMEE
-1094 LAGGPLAVAYGIGMR
+1094 LSGGPLAVAYGIGMR

-1129 RPSWYNNENLSNVP
+1129 RPAWYNNENLSNVP
-1143 PGLESEFPGTRS
+1143 RGLESEFPGTRS
-1155 YRLRNALN
+1155 YRLRHALN

>member
-1 MPNRLRYILAILC
+1 MSHRLRYILAILC
-14 LLATPAAAIA
+14 LLATPAAVSA

-30 RNKVQYRDFDWQ
+30 RNKVQYRDFKWE

-72 NRLSRILQHRFTD
+72 NRLSRILQHRFSD
-85 KIPIILYASHT
+85 KVPIILYASHT

-104 SGFISEG
+104 PGFISEG

-195 AALQGYLPSSIP
+195 AALQGYLPPSIP

-233 KIGEILRKTGR
+233 KIGEILRKTAR

-279 KEYDKPQAFA
+279 EDYEKPQAFA

-318 SNKSLY
+318 SNRSLY
-324 NDIYLASAINGEIIS
+324 NDIYLASAINGEVIS

-387 KKKVIRRIKVNL
+387 RKKVIRRIKVNL

-407 SPDGSKLVFVGL
+407 SPDGRKLVFVGL

-427 VVDAAGGNLRALTR
+427 VVDATGGNMRALTR

-450 WSPDGRKIAF
+450 WSPDGKTIAF

-475 GYQQLALYDLATGEV
+475 GYQQLALYDLDTGEV
-490 EKIPDQ
+490 EKVPDQ

-503 QWSADGRKIA
+503 QWSADGSKIA

-528 MESGETYQ
+528 MENGETYQ

-561 RLVFSALSWGGFD
+561 RMVFSALSWGGFD
-574 LFSISDPAS
+574 LFSISDPVS
-583 LMKEPYDHARAA
+583 LMKEPYDHEKAA
-595 TPGASPDAQQLAP
+595 KPGASPDAPQLAP
-608 PLRTEPSEEPP
+608 PLRTQPPDEPLATVDAEGTSEEADSVDAEGTSTAATRDAASEAEQP
-619 PAEDGDGSA
+619 PA
-628 PETASAMDDTLSAP
+628 T
-642 ETALEMDDT
+642 
-651 LSAPE
+651 
-656 TASAMDDTLS
+656 
-666 APETASAMDDAL
+666 
-678 SASPDAAAGPGPA
+678 
-691 ISEPEREKVTTIQT
+691 PEREKVTTIQT
-705 VLMAP
+705 VLTTP
-710 PDTTSAEQP
+710 PDTTSAAES
-719 AAREEMPEETVGTGT
+719 AALGEMPEASTGSGLLE
-734 DIPPTPQFPFGP
+734 TPQFPFGP
-746 VARGIGPGGELPD
+746 VAGGIGPAGELPD
-759 TTAWTDGTFKKKKY
+759 TTAWTDGTFKKRKY
-773 SPSFGLDYIGGNA
+773 TPRFGLDYLGGNA

-836 VNWSVAAFQYSYDL
+836 INWSVAAFQYSYDL
-850 FYNYQNPWLS
+850 FRAYQNPWIS
-860 QVTTQINRGVQFYLS
+860 QVTTQINRGVQFHLR

-882 RFEIGIQGVNRTRE
+882 RFELGVQGVNRSRE
-896 LVDLNFNYFGIRRTR
+896 LVDLSFNYFGIRRTR
-911 RGNLGSVNFIQ
+911 RGSLGSVNFIQ
-922 PTAALVTDHTLYGV
+922 PTAALVTDHTLYGP

-951 TFGELQYTRVFVDYR
+951 TFGELQFTRVFVDYR
-966 AYFNVL
+966 AYYNVL
-972 QRYAFAFRVYGLSS
+972 QRYAFAFRLYGLSS

-1006 YWSVWGSKLA
+1006 YWSVWGSKVA

-1023 FPMIEVL
+1023 FPLIEVL
-1030 ALGWP
+1030 AFGWP

-1047 FVDAGSVWD
+1047 FVDAGAAWD
-1056 QTTSSNQA
+1056 QNTSSTQA
-1064 NQYSGYPNVGDFV
+1064 NQYAGYPNVGEFV
-1077 DGRLVRENG
+1077 DGNLVRNNG
-1086 LGPGTMEE
+1086 LGPRTMEE
-1094 LAGGPLAVAYGIGMR
+1094 LSGGRLAVAYGIGMR

-1121 ARQFDLGR
+1121 ARQFDLGK
-1129 RPSWYNNENLSNVP
+1129 RPAWYNNENLDNVP
-1143 PGLESEFPGTRS
+1143 RGLESEFPGTRS
-1155 YRLRNALN
+1155 YRLRSALD

>member
-1 MPNRLRYILAILC
+1 MSHRLRYLLAILC
-14 LLATPAAAIA
+14 LLATPAAVLA
-24 QGDYFG
+24 QGEYFG
-30 RNKVQYRDFDWQ
+30 RNKVQYRDFKWE

-72 NRLSRILQHRFTD
+72 NRLSRILQHRFSD

-104 SGFISEG
+104 PGFISEG

-195 AALQGYLPSSIP
+195 AALQGYLPQSIP

-233 KIGEILRKTGR
+233 KIGEILRKTAR

-279 KEYDKPQAFA
+279 EDYEKPQAFA

-318 SNKSLY
+318 SNRSLY

-348 DFESLRFFSTSI
+348 NFESLRFFSTSI

-387 KKKVIRRIKVNL
+387 RKKVIRRIRVNL

-427 VVDAAGGNLRALTR
+427 VVDAAGGNLKALTR

-450 WSPDGRKIAF
+450 WSPDGKTIAF
-460 STDRGDVTDFRTLTF
+460 STDRGEVTNFRTLTF
-475 GYQQLALYDLATGEV
+475 GYQQLALYDLDSGEV

-503 QWSADGRKIA
+503 QWSADGSKIA

-528 MESGETYQ
+528 MENGETYQ

-553 ISWAQKSD
+553 ISWAQKSN

-574 LFSISDPAS
+574 LFSISDPES
-583 LMKEPYDHARAA
+583 LMKEPYDHEKSA

-608 PLRTEPSEEPP
+608 PLRTEPPDEPLASED
-619 PAEDGDGSA
+619 AEGSSE
-628 PETASAMDDTLSAP
+628 ETASEDAAP
-642 ETALEMDDT
+642 
-651 LSAPE
+651 SI
-656 TASAMDDTLS
+656 
-666 APETASAMDDAL
+666 
-678 SASPDAAAGPGPA
+678 SPDTAYEAEQQSGTR
-691 ISEPEREKVTTIQT
+691 EREKVTTIQT
-705 VLMAP
+705 VLTTP
-710 PDTTSAEQP
+710 PDTTSAAES
-719 AAREEMPEETVGTGT
+719 AAPGEVPEASTGSGLLE
-734 DIPPTPQFPFGP
+734 TPQFPFGP
-746 VARGIGPGGELPD
+746 IAGGIGPAGELPD
-759 TTAWTDGTFKKKKY
+759 TTAWTDGTFKKRKY
-773 SPSFGLDYIGGNA
+773 SPRFGLDYLGGNA
-786 GYSTHFGLVGSSV
+786 GYSTHVGLVGSSV

-809 KILVGA
+809 NILVGA

-823 ANLLLQYTNLTRR
+823 ANLLVQYTNLTRR
-836 VNWSVAAFQYSYDL
+836 INWSVAAFQYSYDL
-850 FYNYQNPWLS
+850 FRAYQNSWIS
-860 QVTTQINRGVQFYLS
+860 QVTTQINRGVQFHLS

-882 RFEIGIQGVNRTRE
+882 RFELGVQGVNRSRE
-896 LVDLNFNYFGIRRTR
+896 LVDVSFNYFGIRRTR
-911 RGNLGSVNFIQ
+911 RGSLGSVKFIQ
-922 PTAALVTDHTLYGV
+922 PTAALVTDHTLYGP

-951 TFGELQYTRVFVDYR
+951 TFGELQFTRVFVDYR
-966 AYFNVL
+966 AYYNVL
-972 QRYAFAFRVYGLSS
+972 QRYAFAFRLYGLSS

-1006 YWSVWGSKLA
+1006 YWSVWGSKVA

-1023 FPMIEVL
+1023 FPLIEVL

-1047 FVDAGSVWD
+1047 FVDAGAAWD
-1056 QTTSSNQA
+1056 QATSSTQA
-1064 NQYSGYPNVGDFV
+1064 NQYAGYPNVGQFV
-1077 DGRLVRENG
+1077 DGDLVRDNG
-1086 LGPGTMEE
+1086 LGPRTMEE
-1094 LAGGPLAVAYGIGMR
+1094 LSGGPLAVAYGIGMR

-1121 ARQFDLGR
+1121 ARQFDMGK
-1129 RPSWYNNENLSNVP
+1129 RPAWYNNENLANVP
-1143 PGLESEFPGTRS
+1143 RGLESEFPGTRS
-1155 YRLRNALN
+1155 YQLRHALN

>member
-1 MPNRLRYILAILC
+1 MPHRLRYILALIC
-14 LLATPAAAIA
+14 LIATPAVALA

-30 RNKVQYRDFDWQ
+30 RNKVQYRDFQWE
-42 IISTPHFEIY
+42 IITTPHFEIY

-72 NRLSRILQHRFTD
+72 NRLSRILQHRFSD
-85 KIPIILYASHT
+85 RVPIILYASHT

-104 SGFISEG
+104 PGFISEG

-141 LVHAFQGDVIYGAGP
+141 LVHAFQGDVLYGAGP

-166 VAPLWFME
+166 IAPLWFME
-174 GMAEYLSLGRIDAYT
+174 GMAEYLSLGGIDAYT

-195 AALQGYLPSSIP
+195 AALQGYLPPTIP

-216 RFGQALFAYI
+216 RFGQALFSYI

-233 KIGEILRKTGR
+233 KIGEILRKSGR
-244 MRNVNEAFRSS
+244 MRNVNEAIRSS

-279 KEYDKPQAFA
+279 RDYDKPQSFA

-297 SRAGLHL
+297 SRAGFHL
-304 APAISPRGDKLVFI
+304 APAVSPRGDKLVYI
-318 SNKSLY
+318 SNNSLY
-324 NDIYLASAINGEIIS
+324 NDMYLASAINGEVIS

-387 KKKVIRRIKVNL
+387 ARKVTRRIKVDL

-427 VVDAAGGNLRALTR
+427 VVDVTGGNLRALTR

-450 WSPDGRKIAF
+450 WSPDGGKIAF

-496 IGKSISP
+496 IGKGISP
-503 QWSADGRKIA
+503 QWSGDGEKIA
-513 FISNRTGVSNIFIRD
+513 FISDRTGISNIFIWDSKSR
-528 MESGETYQ
+528 ETYQ

-574 LFSISDPAS
+574 LFSISDPVS
-583 LMKEPYDHARAA
+583 LMKEPYDHARDAA
-595 TPGASPDAQQLAP
+595 PDAAPTAQQLAP
-608 PLRTEPSEEPP
+608 PLRTEPKDGSLI
-619 PAEDGDGSA
+619 AGDGEA
-628 PETASAMDDTLSAP
+628 DE
-642 ETALEMDDT
+642 
-651 LSAPE
+651 
-656 TASAMDDTLS
+656 
-666 APETASAMDDAL
+666 
-678 SASPDAAAGPGPA
+678 PDAAAPA
-691 ISEPEREKVTTIQT
+691 VESNSVSPDTTSLAGQPKSEPVSETVTTIQT
-705 VLMAP
+705 IFTAP
-710 PDTTSAEQP
+710 PDTTSSTAEPEQDGLSGETASDDLSGETASDEEAEDPFMPSRIPDPLLPFQP
-719 AAREEMPEETVGTGT
+719 IVG
-734 DIPPTPQFPFGP
+734 
-746 VARGIGPGGELPD
+746 GIGPGGELPD
-759 TTAWTDGTFKKKKY
+759 TTAWSDGTFKKRKY
-773 SPSFGLDYIGGNA
+773 SPRFGLDFIGGNA
-786 GYSTHFGLVGSSV
+786 GYATNIGLVGSSV

-809 KILVGA
+809 NILIGA

-823 ANLLLQYTNLTRR
+823 ANLLVQYTNLSRR
-836 VNWSVAAFQYSYDL
+836 VNWSVAAFQYRYDM
-850 FYNYQNPWLS
+850 FYDPRSPVLT
-860 QVTTQINRGVQFYLS
+860 QVTTQVNRGVYFHVS

-882 RFEIGIQGVNRTRE
+882 RIELGIQGIHRSRE
-896 LVDLNFNYFGIRRTR
+896 LVDISFNYFYGLRRTR
-911 RGNLGSVNFIQ
+911 RGSLGSVNFIQ
-922 PTAALVTDHTLYGV
+922 PTVALVTDNTLYGI
-936 TGPIAGA
+936 TGPIAGG
-943 RGRVEVTP
+943 RGRLEVTP
-951 TFGELQYTRVFVDYR
+951 TFGELQFTRAVVDYR
-966 AYFNVL
+966 KYFNVL
-972 QRYAFAFRVYGLSS
+972 QRYAFAFRLYGLASE
-986 DGRDQELYP
+986 GRDQELYP
-995 FGGPFNFRGAD
+995 FGGPYDFRGAD
-1006 YWSVWGSKLA
+1006 FWSVWGSKVA
-1016 LVNAEFR
+1016 MVNAEFR
-1023 FPMIEVL
+1023 FPMIELL
-1030 ALGWP
+1030 AMGWP

-1047 FVDAGSVWD
+1047 FVDVGSAWD
-1056 QTTSSNQA
+1056 QTTSREQA
-1064 NQYSGYPNVGDFV
+1064 NQYAGYPNVGEFV
-1077 DGRLVRENG
+1077 DGSLVRSNG

-1094 LAGGPLAVAYGIGMR
+1094 IAGGPVAVAYGIGMR
-1109 SRVGFLILKFDI
+1109 ARLGFLILKFDI
-1121 ARQFDLGR
+1121 AHQLDLGR
-1129 RPSWYNNENLSNVP
+1129 RPSWFNNEGLPNVP
-1143 PGLESEFPGTRS
+1143 AGLESEFPGTRS
-1155 YRLRNALN
+1155 HRLKSALD

>member
-1 MPNRLRYILAILC
+1 MPHRLRYILLILC
-14 LLATPAAAIA
+14 LLATPAVVLA
-24 QGDYFG
+24 QGEYFG
-30 RNKVQYRDFDWQ
+30 RNKVQYRDFKWE

-72 NRLSRILQHRFTD
+72 NRLSRILQHRFSD

-104 SGFISEG
+104 PGFISEG

-195 AALQGYLPSSIP
+195 AALQGYLPPSIP

-233 KIGEILRKTGR
+233 KIGEILRKTAR
-244 MRNVNEAFRSS
+244 MRNVDEAFRSS

-279 KEYDKPQAFA
+279 RDYDKPQAFA

-387 KKKVIRRIKVNL
+387 KKKVVRRIKVDL

-407 SPDGSKLVFVGL
+407 SPDGDKLVFVGL

-475 GYQQLALYDLATGEV
+475 GYQQLALYDLDTGEV

-528 MESGETYQ
+528 MDSGETYQ

-574 LFSISDPAS
+574 LFSISDPVS

-608 PLRTEPSEEPP
+608 PLRTEPTEETI
-619 PAEDGDGSA
+619 PAGDGPAGDGDGAS
-628 PETASAMDDTLSAP
+628 PETAATT
-642 ETALEMDDT
+642 E
-651 LSAPE
+651 
-656 TASAMDDTLS
+656 
-666 APETASAMDDAL
+666 DAQ
-678 SASPDAAAGPGPA
+678 SPSPDAAAGPGP
-691 ISEPEREKVTTIQT
+691 SNSKPEREKVTTIQT
-705 VLMAP
+705 VLTAP
-710 PDTTSAEQP
+710 PDTTSATESAAP
-719 AAREEMPEETVGTGT
+719 AEMPEEAASS
-734 DIPPTPQFPFGP
+734 DPPPTPQFPFAP

-759 TTAWTDGTFKKKKY
+759 TTAWTDGIFKKRKY

-823 ANLLLQYTNLTRR
+823 ADLLLQYTNLTRR
-836 VNWSVAAFQYSYDL
+836 INWSVAAFQYSYDL

-882 RFEIGIQGVNRTRE
+882 RFEIGLQGVNRSRE

-911 RGNLGSVNFIQ
+911 RGSLGSVNFIQ
-922 PTAALVTDHTLYGV
+922 PTAALVTDHTLYGI

-943 RGRVEVTP
+943 RGRIEVTP
-951 TFGELQYTRVFVDYR
+951 TFGELQFTRVFLDYR

-972 QRYAFAFRVYGLSS
+972 QRYAFAFRLYGLTS

-995 FGGPFNFRGAD
+995 FGGPYNFRGAD
-1006 YWSVWGSKLA
+1006 YWSVWGSKIA

-1023 FPMIEVL
+1023 FPLIEVL

-1077 DGRLVRENG
+1077 DGRLVRDNG

-1109 SRVGFLILKFDI
+1109 SRIGFLILKFDI
-1121 ARQFDLGR
+1121 ARQFDLGK
-1129 RPSWYNNENLSNVP
+1129 RPAWYNNENLSNVP
-1143 PGLESEFPGTRS
+1143 RGLESEFPGTRS

>member
-1 MPNRLRYILAILC
+1 MPHRLRFILAFLC
-14 LLATPAAAIA
+14 LLAMPAAAFA

-30 RNKVQYRDFDWQ
+30 RNKVQYRDFKWE

-52 YYQGEEEAAY
+52 FYQGEEEAAY

-72 NRLSRILQHRFTD
+72 NRLSRILQHRFSD

-104 SGFISEG
+104 PGFISEG

-141 LVHAFQGDVIYGAGP
+141 LVHAFQGDAIYGAGP

-166 VAPLWFME
+166 IAPLWFME

-195 AALQGYLPSSIP
+195 AALQGYLPASIP

-226 GDRYGDR
+226 GERYGDR

-244 MRNVNEAFRSS
+244 LRNVNEAFRSS

-269 HVRKTYLPQI
+269 HVRQTYLPQI
-279 KEYDKPQAFA
+279 KDYEKPQAFA

-297 SRAGLHL
+297 SRAGIHL

-324 NDIYLASAINGEIIS
+324 NDIYLASAINGEVIS

-372 AKVGARDALYIMDVR
+372 AKVGARDALYVMDVR
-387 KKKVIRRIKVNL
+387 KRKVVRRIKVDL

-407 SPDGSKLVFVGL
+407 SPDGSQLVFVGL

-427 VVDAAGGNLRALTR
+427 VIDATGGNLRALTQ

-450 WSPDGRKIAF
+450 WSPDGSQIAF
-460 STDRGDVTDFRTLTF
+460 STDRGDVTNFRTLTF
-475 GYQQLALYDLATGEV
+475 GYQQLAVYDLATGEV

-503 QWSADGRKIA
+503 QWSADGEKIA
-513 FISNRTGVSNIFIRD
+513 FISDRTGISNIFIRD
-528 MESGETYQ
+528 MKSGETYQ
-536 ITNVL
+536 ITNIL

-553 ISWAQKSD
+553 ISWAQKAD
-561 RLVFSALSWGGFD
+561 RLVFSSLSWGGFD
-574 LFSISDPAS
+574 LFSISDPVS
-583 LMKEPYDHARAA
+583 LMKEPYDHARSA
-595 TPGASPDAQQLAP
+595 TPGASPDAAQLAP
-608 PLRTEPSEEPP
+608 PLRTEPSEET
-619 PAEDGDGSA
+619 ADGEDGDGTSPD
-628 PETASAMDDTLSAP
+628 PEVAIDGI
-642 ETALEMDDT
+642 E
-651 LSAPE
+651 
-656 TASAMDDTLS
+656 
-666 APETASAMDDAL
+666 
-678 SASPDAAAGPGPA
+678 SASPDSDADSDTSQS
-691 ISEPEREKVTTIQT
+691 ISAQDEEKVTEEKVTEEKVTEEKVTTIQT
-705 VLMAP
+705 VLTES
-710 PDTTSAEQP
+710 PDTTSTTNETTP
-719 AAREEMPEETVGTGT
+719 REEPEETGSS
-734 DIPPTPQFPFGP
+734 DLLQQPEFPFGP
-746 VARGIGPGGELPD
+746 VTRGIGPGGELPD
-759 TTAWTDGTFKKKKY
+759 TTAWIDGTFTKKKY
-773 SPSFGLDYIGGNA
+773 SPDFGLDYIGGNA
-786 GYSTHFGLVGSSV
+786 GYATNVGLVGSSL

-850 FYNYQNPWLS
+850 FYNYQSPILT
-860 QVTTQINRGVQFYLS
+860 QVTTQINRGVHLFVS
-875 RPFSKFN
+875 RPFSKFS
-882 RFEIGIQGVNRTRE
+882 RLELGIQGVHRSRE
-896 LVDLNFNYFGIRRTR
+896 LVDVSFNYFGIRRNR
-911 RGNLGSVNFIQ
+911 RGSLGSVNFVQ

-943 RGRVEVTP
+943 RGRIEITP
-951 TFGELQYTRVFVDYR
+951 TFGELQYTRAFIDYR
-966 AYFNVL
+966 TYINVL
-972 QRYAFAFRVYGLSS
+972 QRYAFAFRLFGLASE
-986 DGRDQELYP
+986 GRDQELFP
-995 FGGPFNFRGAD
+995 FGGPYDFRGAN
-1006 YWSVWGSKLA
+1006 YWSVWGSKVA
-1016 LVNAEFR
+1016 MVNAEFR
-1023 FPMIEVL
+1023 FPLVDVL
-1030 ALGWP
+1030 AMGWP
-1035 LPLAFQQ
+1035 LPLVFQQ

-1047 FVDAGSVWD
+1047 FIDAGSAWD
-1056 QTTSSNQA
+1056 QNTSAVQA
-1064 NQYSGYPNVGDFV
+1064 NQYAGYPNVGDFV
-1077 DGRLVRENG
+1077 DGSLMRDNG
-1086 LGPGTMEE
+1086 LGPGMMEE
-1094 LAGGPLAVAYGIGMR
+1094 LSGGPVAVAYGIGAR
-1109 SRVGFLILKFDI
+1109 ARVGFLILKFDI
-1121 ARQFDLGR
+1121 ARQFDLGK
-1129 RPSWYNNENLSNVP
+1129 RPSWYNNENLPTVP
-1143 PGLESEFPGTRS
+1143 RGLESEFPGTRS

>member
-1 MPNRLRYILAILC
+1 MPNRWRYILAVLLCILAMP
-14 LLATPAAAIA
+14 ATALA
-24 QGDYFG
+24 QGEYFG
-30 RNKVQYRDFDWQ
+30 RNKVQYRDFKWE

-72 NRLSRILQHRFTD
+72 NRLSRILQHRFSD
-85 KIPIILYASHT
+85 KVPIIFYASHT

-141 LVHAFQGDVIYGAGP
+141 LVHAFQGDVLYGAGP

-174 GMAEYLSLGRIDAYT
+174 GMAEYLSLGGIDAYT

-195 AALQGYLPSSIP
+195 AALQGYLPPSIP

-216 RFGQALFAYI
+216 RFGQALFTYI
-226 GDRYGDR
+226 ADRYGDR
-233 KIGEILRKTGR
+233 KIGEILRKAGR

-255 IGKDIEKLSDEWNE
+255 IGKDIDKLSDEWNE

-279 KEYDKPQAFA
+279 KDYDKPQAFA

-324 NDIYLASAINGEIIS
+324 NDIYLASAINGEVIS

-367 YIAFP
+367 FIAFP
-372 AKVGARDALYIMDVR
+372 AKVGARDALYVMDVR
-387 KKKVIRRIKVNL
+387 KRKVIRRIKVNL

-427 VVDAAGGNLRALTR
+427 VVDATGGNLTALTR

-450 WSPDGRKIAF
+450 WSPDGKKIAF
-460 STDRGDVTDFRTLTF
+460 STDRGDVTNFRTLTF

-490 EKIPDQ
+490 EKIPGQ
-496 IGKSISP
+496 IGKGISP
-503 QWSADGRKIA
+503 QWSADGEKIA
-513 FISNRTGVSNIFIRD
+513 FISDRTGISNIFIWD
-528 MESGETYQ
+528 SKSGETYQ
-536 ITNVL
+536 ITNIL

-553 ISWAQKSD
+553 ITWAQKAD
-561 RLVFSALSWGGFD
+561 RLVFSSLSWGGFD
-574 LFSISDPAS
+574 LFAISDPAS
-583 LMKEPYDHARAA
+583 LMKEPYDHAVAA
-595 TPGASPDAQQLAP
+595 TPGAAPSGQLLAP
-608 PLRTEPSEEPP
+608 PRRTEPSEESF
-619 PAEDGDGSA
+619 ASGDG
-628 PETASAMDDTLSAP
+628 EASAQDPAATTVDT
-642 ETALEMDDT
+642 
-651 LSAPE
+651 
-656 TASAMDDTLS
+656 
-666 APETASAMDDAL
+666 L
-678 SASPDAAAGPGPA
+678 SASPDAASGTGQS
-691 ISEPEREKVTTIQT
+691 ISNAEPEKATAVQT
-705 VLMAP
+705 VLTAP
-710 PDTTSAEQP
+710 PDTKSAEEATPPDDAPDETKSTELLQ
-719 AAREEMPEETVGTGT
+719 EPE
-734 DIPPTPQFPFGP
+734 FPFGP
-746 VARGIGPGGELPD
+746 VTGGIGPGGELPD
-759 TTAWTDGTFKKKKY
+759 TTAWIDGTFKKKKY
-773 SPSFGLDYIGGNA
+773 SPRFGLDFIGGNA
-786 GYSTHFGLVGSSV
+786 GYATNVGLVGSSL

-809 KILVGA
+809 KIVVGA

-850 FYNYQNPWLS
+850 FYNYQSPILT
-860 QVTTQINRGVQFYLS
+860 QVTTQINRGVHLFVS
-875 RPFSKFN
+875 RPFSQFS
-882 RFEIGIQGVNRTRE
+882 RIELGVQGVHRTRE
-896 LVDLNFNYFGIRRTR
+896 LVDVSFNYFGIRRTR

-922 PTAALVTDHTLYGV
+922 PSVAMVTDHTLYGV

-943 RGRVEVTP
+943 RGRVEVIP
-951 TFGELQYTRVFVDYR
+951 TFGELQFTRAVIDYR
-966 AYFNVL
+966 TYFNVL
-972 QRYAFAFRVYGLSS
+972 QRYAFAFRLFGLASE
-986 DGRDQELYP
+986 GRDQELYP
-995 FGGPFNFRGAD
+995 FGGPYDFRGAN
-1006 YWSVWGSKLA
+1006 YWSVWGSKVA
-1016 LVNAEFR
+1016 MVNAEFR
-1023 FPMIEVL
+1023 FPLIEVL
-1030 ALGWP
+1030 AMGWP

-1047 FVDAGSVWD
+1047 FVDAGSAWD
-1056 QTTSSNQA
+1056 QNTSATQA
-1064 NQYSGYPNVGDFV
+1064 NQYAGYPNVGEFV
-1077 DGRLVRENG
+1077 DGRLVRSNG

-1094 LAGGPLAVAYGIGMR
+1094 MAGGQIAVAYGIGAR
-1109 SRVGFLILKFDI
+1109 ARVGFLILKLDI

-1129 RPSWYNNENLSNVP
+1129 RPSWYNNEGLPNVP
-1143 PGLESEFPGTRS
+1143 RGLESEFPGTRS
-1155 YRLRNALN
+1155 YRLRHALN

>member
-1 MPNRLRYILAILC
+1 MPLRVRFILAVLC
-14 LLATPAAAIA
+14 LLATPAVAIA

-30 RNKVQYRDFDWQ
+30 RNKVQYRDFKWE

-72 NRLSRILQHRFTD
+72 NRLSRILQHRFSD
-85 KIPIILYASHT
+85 KVPIILYASHT

-141 LVHAFQGDVIYGAGP
+141 LVHAFQGDVLYGAGP

-195 AALQGYLPSSIP
+195 AALQGYLPPSIP

-233 KIGEILRKTGR
+233 KVGEILRKTGR
-244 MRNVNEAFRSS
+244 MRNLNEAFRSS

-279 KEYDKPQAFA
+279 KDYDKPQSFA

-297 SRAGLHL
+297 SRAGFHL
-304 APAISPRGDKLVFI
+304 APAISPRGDKMVYI
-318 SNKSLY
+318 SNNSLY
-324 NDIYLASAINGEIIS
+324 NDIYLASAINGEVIS

-387 KKKVIRRIKVNL
+387 RKQVVRRIKVDL

-427 VVDAAGGNLRALTR
+427 IVDASGGNLKALTR

-450 WSPDGRKIAF
+450 WSPDGKTIAF
-460 STDRGDVTDFRTLTF
+460 STDRGDVTNFRTLTF
-475 GYQQLALYDLATGEV
+475 GYQQLALYDLATDKV
-490 EKIPDQ
+490 EKVSGQ

-503 QWSADGRKIA
+503 QWSADSGKIA
-513 FISNRTGVSNIFIRD
+513 FISDRTGISNIFIWDRNL
-528 MESGETYQ
+528 GETYQ
-536 ITNVL
+536 ITNIL

-574 LFSISDPAS
+574 LFAISNPAG
-583 LMKEPYDHARAA
+583 LMKEPYDHDKAA
-595 TPGASPDAQQLAP
+595 TPGAAPTAQQLAP
-608 PLRTEPSEEPP
+608 PLRTEPQEE
-619 PAEDGDGSA
+619 ALAAGDGDITAPDITATEVEPVSTSPDTTTLEEQSFSQSA
-628 PETASAMDDTLSAP
+628 PEA
-642 ETALEMDDT
+642 ETPVQT
-651 LSAPE
+651 
-656 TASAMDDTLS
+656 
-666 APETASAMDDAL
+666 
-678 SASPDAAAGPGPA
+678 
-691 ISEPEREKVTTIQT
+691 IVT
-705 VLMAP
+705 AP
-710 PDTTSAEQP
+710 PDTSSATVETEPDDLSADTMEDDRSADTVQDDLSSVTVEDGDSEDSDLPQDLPQRVPDPLMPFQP
-719 AAREEMPEETVGTGT
+719 IL
-734 DIPPTPQFPFGP
+734 D
-746 VARGIGPGGELPD
+746 GIGPGGELPD
-759 TTAWTDGTFKKKKY
+759 TTAWSDGTFTKKKY
-773 SPSFGLDYIGGNA
+773 SPRFGLDFIGGNA
-786 GYSTHFGLVGSSV
+786 GYATNIGLVGSSI

-809 KILVGA
+809 NILIGA

-823 ANLLLQYTNLTRR
+823 ANLLLQYTNRSRR
-836 VNWSVAAFQYSYDL
+836 INWSVAAFQFRYDM
-850 FYNYQNPWLS
+850 FYDPRSPVLT
-860 QVTTQINRGVQFYLS
+860 QVTTQINRGVQFHVS
-875 RPFSKFN
+875 HPFSKFN
-882 RFEIGIQGVNRTRE
+882 RIELGVQGINRSRE
-896 LVDLNFNYFGIRRTR
+896 LVDVSFSYFYGIRRTR
-911 RGNLGSVNFIQ
+911 RGSLGSVNFIQ
-922 PTAALVTDHTLYGV
+922 PTAALITDNTLYGI
-936 TGPIAGA
+936 TGPIAGG
-943 RGRVEVTP
+943 RGRLEVTP
-951 TFGELQYTRVFVDYR
+951 TFGELQFTRVVVDYR
-966 AYFNVL
+966 KYFNVL
-972 QRYAFAFRVYGLSS
+972 QRYAFAFRMYGLASE
-986 DGRDQELYP
+986 GRDQELYP
-995 FGGPFNFRGAD
+995 FGGPYDFRGAD
-1006 YWSVWGSKLA
+1006 YWSVWGSKVA
-1016 LVNAEFR
+1016 MVNAEFR
-1023 FPMIEVL
+1023 FPMIELL
-1030 ALGWP
+1030 AMGWP

-1047 FVDAGSVWD
+1047 FVDVGSAWD
-1056 QTTSSNQA
+1056 QTTSREQA
-1064 NQYSGYPNVGDFV
+1064 NQYAGYPNVGEFV
-1077 DGRLVRENG
+1077 EGSLVRPGG

-1094 LAGGPLAVAYGIGMR
+1094 IAGGPVAVAYGIGMR
-1109 SRVGFLILKFDI
+1109 ARLGFLILKFDI
-1121 ARQFDLGR
+1121 AHQLDLGR
-1129 RPSWYNNENLSNVP
+1129 RPDWYNNENLPNVP
-1143 PGLESEFPGTRS
+1143 EGLESEFPGTRS
-1155 YRLRNALN
+1155 YRLRNALD

>member
-1 MPNRLRYILAILC
+1 MSHRLRYILAILC
-14 LLATPAAAIA
+14 LLATPAAVLA

-30 RNKVQYRDFDWQ
+30 RNKVQYRDFQWE
-42 IISTPHFEIY
+42 IITTPHFEIY
-52 YYQGEEEAAY
+52 FYQGEEEAAY

-72 NRLSRILQHRFTD
+72 NRLSRILQHRFSD
-85 KIPIILYASHT
+85 RIPIILYASHT

-104 SGFISEG
+104 PGFISEG

-255 IGKDIEKLSDEWNE
+255 IGKDIERLSDEWNE

-279 KEYDKPQAFA
+279 EDYEKPQAFA

-318 SNKSLY
+318 SNRSLY
-324 NDIYLASAINGEIIS
+324 NDIYLASAINGEVIS

-372 AKVGARDALYIMDVR
+372 AKVGAQDALYIMDVR
-387 KKKVIRRIKVNL
+387 RKKVIRRIKVNL
-399 DGATSPSW
+399 DGASSPSW
-407 SPDGSKLVFVGL
+407 SPDGERLVFVGL

-427 VVDAAGGNLRALTR
+427 VVDATGGNLKALTR

-450 WSPDGRKIAF
+450 WSPDGKTIAF

-475 GYQQLALYDLATGEV
+475 GYQQLALYDLDTGTV

-503 QWSADGRKIA
+503 QWSADGSKIA

-528 MESGETYQ
+528 MEDGETYQ

-561 RLVFSALSWGGFD
+561 RMVFSALSWGGFD
-574 LFSISDPAS
+574 LFSISDPES
-583 LMKEPYDHARAA
+583 LMKEPYDHAKAA
-595 TPGASPDAQQLAP
+595 TPGASPEAQQLAP
-608 PLRTEPSEEPP
+608 PLRTEPPDEPLASRD
-619 PAEDGDGSA
+619 AEGSTPTATEDAA
-628 PETASAMDDTLSAP
+628 PST
-642 ETALEMDDT
+642 
-651 LSAPE
+651 
-656 TASAMDDTLS
+656 
-666 APETASAMDDAL
+666 
-678 SASPDAAAGPGPA
+678 SPDAASEEGQPA
-691 ISEPEREKVTTIQT
+691 EPPEREKVTTIQT
-705 VLMAP
+705 VLTTP
-710 PDTTSAEQP
+710 PDTTSATESAPEP
-719 AAREEMPEETVGTGT
+719 ATPRETPETSTGSDLLET
-734 DIPPTPQFPFGP
+734 PMFPFGP
-746 VARGIGPGGELPD
+746 IAGGIGPAGELPD
-759 TTAWTDGTFKKKKY
+759 TTAWTDGTFTKRKY
-773 SPSFGLDYIGGNA
+773 SPRFGLDYLGGNA
-786 GYSTHFGLVGSSV
+786 GYSTHVGLVGSSV

-836 VNWSVAAFQYSYDL
+836 INWSVAAFQYSYDL
-850 FYNYQNPWLS
+850 FRSYQSPWIS

-882 RFEIGIQGVNRTRE
+882 RFELGIQGVNRSRE
-896 LVDLNFNYFGIRRTR
+896 LVDVSFNYFGIRRNR
-911 RGNLGSVNFIQ
+911 RGSLGSVNFIQ
-922 PTAALVTDHTLYGV
+922 PTAALVTDHTLYGP

-951 TFGELQYTRVFVDYR
+951 TIGELQFTRVFVDYR
-966 AYFNVL
+966 AYYNVL
-972 QRYAFAFRVYGLSS
+972 QRYAFAFRLYGLSS

-1006 YWSVWGSKLA
+1006 YWSVWGSKVA

-1023 FPMIEVL
+1023 FPLIEVL

-1047 FVDAGSVWD
+1047 FVDAGATWD
-1056 QTTSSNQA
+1056 QTTSSTQA
-1064 NQYSGYPNVGDFV
+1064 NQYAGYPNVGQFV
-1077 DGRLVRENG
+1077 DGGLVRNNG
-1086 LGPGTMEE
+1086 LGPRTMEE

-1129 RPSWYNNENLSNVP
+1129 RPAWYNNENLENVP
-1143 PGLESEFPGTRS
+1143 RGLESEFPGTRS
-1155 YRLRNALN
+1155 YRLRHALN